1 VIQVV
6 TASAMEPLVSY
17 LIRKVDVRIVVI
29 LGYLLLIGSTA
40 GASLAENMDQ
50 FIIFTGFVGSIGASM
65 LFISSL
71 LVLWEWYTPATRGVV
86 SGVGFG
92 LQLGLSSAVLMLQ
105 QLLVNPR
112 LIRTSSPDAQIASN
126 IQNMFYV
133 IIGV

>member
-1 VIQVV
+1 MIQVV

-71 LVLWEWYTPATRGVV
+71 LVLWEWYTPATRGVE
-86 SGVGFG
+86 
-92 LQLGLSSAVLMLQ
+92 
-105 QLLVNPR
+105 
-112 LIRTSSPDAQIASN
+112 
-126 IQNMFYV
+126 
-133 IIGV
+133 IGRAHV